1 MGWAERRTAARADE
15 ELGSN
20 FWVGLLASAYDVSV
34 TTPKFDLADVSED
47 RITAEVWSYT
57 PEFMRRE
64 VKRLGFSLLG
74 FSHFRQDRAQLVRE
88 AYVSEDQHT
97 QAVLFGPDV
106 NMELVS
112 LFADGSIIVTSLQ
125 ADALTQLLMTQ
136 LVKTHPADRYEVELV
151 TGSVEDAVQRH
162 RARLAAHPLAPV
174 VVTVDGIRV
183 HLATRFRLF
192 QLLVSRQHAQQFITL
207 TIGLSTMI
215 LVGTFLMR
223 TAGQDIPPTA
233 VLLGTIG
240 GLIAGYLS
248 VQLSLR
254 FIAPLLTRL
263 RPGPAAL
270 PAATMIANAEALPR
284 RLLLTPH
291 R

>member
-1 MGWAERRTAARADE
+1 M
-15 ELGSN
+15 
-20 FWVGLLASAYDVSV
+20 SAYDARV
-34 TTPKFDLADVSED
+34 TTPNFELADVSED
-47 RITAEVWSYT
+47 RITAEVWSFT

-125 ADALTQLLMTQ
+125 ADALARLLMTQ
-136 LVKTHPADRYEVELV
+136 LVKTHRADRYEVELV

-162 RARLAAHPLAPV
+162 RARLASHPLAPV
-174 VVTVDGIRV
+174 VVSVDGMRV

-192 QLLVSRQHAQQFITL
+192 ELLVARQHMQQVVTL
-207 TIGLSTMI
+207 GLGLAAMI

-223 TAGQDIPPTA
+223 TAGYEIPVTA
-233 VLLGTIG
+233 ALLGTIG
-240 GLIAGYLS
+240 ASIAGYLS
-248 VQLSLR
+248 MQLSLR
-254 FIAPLLTRL
+254 FISPVLARMG
-263 RPGPAAL
+263 PGPAAL

-284 RLLLTPH
+284 RLLLMPH